1 MGGSNDV
8 WTQETIGMDAQT
20 ILELKPALTGYLKTF
35 KGCMGR
41 VTNRRHLETYVRG
54 QLSDLE
60 RKSVEPMADA
70 AGQSPRTLQEFLS
83 LLRWDD
89 EAVRD
94 RLQQRVAQQHA
105 HPHSVGVIDETSF
118 AKKGKKTACVQK
130 QYCGSL
136 GKLENCVVTVHLGYA
151 AGDFHTLLDG
161 DLFVPEE
168 TWHQDRDRCQ
178 EAGIPEDVV
187 YRPKWQI
194 ALEQMRRALANG
206 VRFSW
211 LTFDEFYGGTPQ
223 FLRELEALGQNFV
236 AEIPKSFYGWTQPPE
251 ILHRHHA
258 RDREPPQDR
267 RRKPKLKVKNA
278 KVGQVCNVLKHSPLF
293 CKVPWEKFRV
303 KETTQGPLV
312 VEAKRMPFWIKD
324 ADGLPSRA
332 YQLIV
337 VRPVL
342 HPNEVKF
349 FLSNAPASLSLEVLL
364 LVAYSRWRIE
374 RLFEDTKGELGLDH
388 FEVRKYLSIRR
399 HLILTCVSYLFLA
412 EFRLQHGGEKSRP
425 HRQPVAERHPRAR
438 AAVAPRRP
446 VFAPAG

>member
-1 MGGSNDV
+1 
-8 WTQETIGMDAQT
+8 MDAQT
-20 ILELKPALTGYLKTF
+20 VLELKPALTGYLKTF

-41 VTNRRHLETYVRG
+41 GTNQGHLETYVRG

-60 RKSVEPMADA
+60 RKSVEPIADA
-70 AGQSPRTLQEFLS
+70 AGESPRTLQEFLG
-83 LLRWDD
+83 LLRWD
-89 EAVRD
+89 EGAVRD
-94 RLQQRVAQQHA
+94 RVQQGVAQQHA
-105 HPHSVGVIDETSF
+105 HLHSVGVIDETSF
-118 AKKGKKTACVQK
+118 AKKGEKTACVQK

-136 GKLENCVVTVHLGYA
+136 GKLENCVVSVHLGYA

-161 DLFVPEE
+161 DLFLPKE
-168 TWHQDRDRCQ
+168 TWSQNRVRCRA
-178 EAGIPEDVV
+178 AGIPDHVV

-194 ALEQMRRALANG
+194 ALEQLRRALANG

-211 LTFDEFYGGTPQ
+211 LTFDEYYGGTPE

-258 RDREPPQDR
+258 RDGQPPQGR
-267 RRKPKLKVKNA
+267 HRKPKLKVKNA
-278 KVGQVCNVLKHSPLF
+278 KVGQVCNVLKHSPLLR
-293 CKVPWEKFRV
+293 KTPWEKFRV
-303 KETTQGPLV
+303 KEMTQGPLV
-312 VEAKRMPFWIKD
+312 VEAKRMSFWIKD

-342 HPNEVKF
+342 HPHQVKF
-349 FLSNAPASLSLEVLL
+349 FLANVSESVPLEVLL

-374 RLFEDTKGELGLDH
+374 RIFEDTKGELGMDH

-399 HLILTCVSYLFLA
+399 HLILTCVSHLFLA
-412 EFRLQHGGEKSRP
+412 EFHLKHRGEKSRP
-425 HRQPVAERHPRAR
+425 HRLPVAGRHPRAR
-438 AAVAPRRP
+438 APVVPRRP
-446 VFAPAG
+446 VLAQAG

>member
-1 MGGSNDV
+1 
-8 WTQETIGMDAQT
+8 MDAQT

-41 VTNRRHLETYVRG
+41 VTNQGHLETYVRG

-60 RKSVEPMADA
+60 RKSVEPIADA
-70 AGQSPRTLQEFLS
+70 AGVSPRTLQEFLS
-83 LLRWDD
+83 MLHWDE

-130 QYCGSL
+130 QYCGCQ
-136 GKLENCVVTVHLGYA
+136 GKLENCVVSVHLGYA
-151 AGDFHTLLDG
+151 AEDFQTLLDG
-161 DLFVPEE
+161 DVFLPKD
-168 TWHQDRDRCQ
+168 TWHADRKRCQ
-178 EAGIPEDVV
+178 EAGIPDEMV

-194 ALEQMRRALANG
+194 ALEQLRRALANG

-211 LTFDEFYGGTPQ
+211 LTFDEFYGETPQ

-251 ILHRHHA
+251 ILHRRHA
-258 RDREPPQDR
+258 RDGEPPQGR

-278 KVGQVCNVLKHSPLF
+278 KVGQVCNVLKHSPLLG
-293 CKVPWEKFRV
+293 KVPGEKFRV
-303 KETTQGPLV
+303 KETTQGPLI

-324 ADGLPSRA
+324 AQGLPSRA

-342 HPNEVKF
+342 HPHEVKF
-349 FLSNAPASLSLEVLL
+349 FLTNAPESAPLEVLL

-374 RLFEDTKGELGLDH
+374 RLFEDTKGELGMDH
-388 FEVRKYLSIRR
+388 FEVRKYRSIGR
-399 HLILTCVSYLFLA
+399 HLILTCVSHLFLA
-412 EFRLQHGGEKSRP
+412 EFRLKHGEKKSRP
-425 HRQPVAERHPRAR
+425 HRLPVADRHPDAR
-438 AAVAPRRP
+438 AALAPRRP
-446 VFAPAG
+446 VLAPAG

>member
-1 MGGSNDV
+1 
-8 WTQETIGMDAQT
+8 MDAQ
-20 ILELKPALTGYLKTF
+20 IVLELKPALTGYLKTF

-41 VTNRRHLETYVRG
+41 GTNQGHLETYVRG

-60 RKSVEPMADA
+60 RKSVEPIADA
-70 AGQSPRTLQEFLS
+70 AGESPRTLQEFLG
-83 LLRWDD
+83 LLRWDE

-94 RLQQRVAQQHA
+94 HVQQRVAQQHA

-118 AKKGKKTACVQK
+118 AKKGEKTACVQK

-161 DLFVPEE
+161 DLFLPEE
-168 TWHQDRDRCQ
+168 TWSQNRVRCRL
-178 EAGIPEDVV
+178 AGIPDDVV

-194 ALEQMRRALANG
+194 ALEQLRRALANG

-211 LTFDEFYGGTPQ
+211 LTFDEYYGGTPE

-258 RDREPPQDR
+258 RDPETPGSR

-278 KVGQVCNVLKHSPLF
+278 KVGQVRNVLKHSPLLH
-293 CKVPWEKFRV
+293 KVPWEKFRV

-312 VEAKRMPFWIKD
+312 VEAKRMPIWIKD

-342 HPNEVKF
+342 HPNQVKY
-349 FLSNAPASLSLEVLL
+349 FLTNAPESVPLEVLL

-374 RLFEDTKGELGLDH
+374 RLFEDTKGELGMDH

-399 HLILTCVSYLFLA
+399 HLILTCVSHLFLA
-412 EFRLQHGGEKSRP
+412 EFRWAHRGEKSRP
-425 HRQPVAERHPRAR
+425 HRLPVAQRHTPAR
-438 AAVAPRRP
+438 ASVAPWRP
-446 VFAPAG
+446 VLAQTG

>member
-1 MGGSNDV
+1 
-8 WTQETIGMDAQT
+8 MDAQT
-20 ILELKPALTGYLKTF
+20 VLELKPALTGYLKTF
-35 KGCMGR
+35 NGCMGR
-41 VTNRRHLETYVRG
+41 VTNQGHLGTYVRG

-70 AGQSPRTLQEFLS
+70 AGESPRTLQEFLS
-83 LLRWDD
+83 LLRWDQ

-94 RLQQRVAQQHA
+94 RVQQRVAQQHT

-118 AKKGKKTACVQK
+118 AKKGEKTACVQK

-136 GKLENCVVTVHLGYA
+136 GKLENCVVSVHLGYA

-161 DLFVPEE
+161 DVFLPQE
-168 TWHQDRDRCQ
+168 TWHADRRRCR
-178 EAGIPEDVV
+178 EAGIPDEVV

-194 ALEQMRRALANG
+194 ALEQLRRALTNG

-211 LTFDEFYGGTPQ
+211 LTFDEYYGGTPQ

-251 ILHRHHA
+251 ILHRRHA
-258 RDREPPQDR
+258 RDGRSPQGPQ
-267 RRKPKLKVKNA
+267 RKPKLKVKNA
-278 KVGQVCNVLKHSPLF
+278 KVGQVRNVLKHSPLLR
-293 CKVPWEKFRV
+293 KTPWEKFRV

-342 HPNEVKF
+342 HHQVKF
-349 FLSNAPASLSLEVLL
+349 FLANVPESVPLEVLL

-374 RLFEDTKGELGLDH
+374 RLFEDTKGELGMDH

-399 HLILTCVSYLFLA
+399 HLILTCVSHLFLA
-412 EFRLQHGGEKSRP
+412 EFRWAHGGEKSRP
-425 HRQPVAERHPRAR
+425 HRLPVAQRHTNAR
-438 AAVAPRRP
+438 ASVAPRRP
-446 VFAPAG
+446 VLAQAG

>member
-1 MGGSNDV
+1 
-8 WTQETIGMDAQT
+8 MDAQT

-41 VTNRRHLETYVRG
+41 VTNQAHLETYVRG

-83 LLRWDD
+83 LLHWDD

-118 AKKGKKTACVQK
+118 HKKGKKTACVQK

-136 GKLENCVVTVHLGYA
+136 GKLENCVVSVHLGYA

-161 DLFVPEE
+161 DVFLPKD
-168 TWHQDRDRCQ
+168 TWHADRQRCQ
-178 EAGIPEDVV
+178 EAGIPDEVV

-194 ALEQMRRALANG
+194 ALEQLRRALANG

-223 FLRELEALGQNFV
+223 FLRELEAIGQNFV

-258 RDREPPQDR
+258 RDKETPGGR

-293 CKVPWEKFRV
+293 CKVPWKKFRV
-303 KETTQGPLV
+303 KETTQGPL
-312 VEAKRMPFWIKD
+312 
-324 ADGLPSRA
+324 
-332 YQLIV
+332 
-337 VRPVL
+337 
-342 HPNEVKF
+342 
-349 FLSNAPASLSLEVLL
+349 
-364 LVAYSRWRIE
+364 
-374 RLFEDTKGELGLDH
+374 
-388 FEVRKYLSIRR
+388 
-399 HLILTCVSYLFLA
+399 
-412 EFRLQHGGEKSRP
+412 
-425 HRQPVAERHPRAR
+425 
-438 AAVAPRRP
+438 
-446 VFAPAG
+446 

>member
-1 MGGSNDV
+1 
-8 WTQETIGMDAQT
+8 MDAET
-20 ILELKPALTGYLKTF
+20 ILELKPALTGYLNIF
-35 KGCMGR
+35 RGGMGR
-41 VTNRRHLETYVRG
+41 VTNQGHLETYVRG

-118 AKKGKKTACVQK
+118 AKKGKKTAGVQK
-130 QYCGSL
+130 QYCGCR
-136 GKLENCVVTVHLGYA
+136 GKLENCVVSVHLGYA
-151 AGDFHTLLDG
+151 AGDFQTLLDG
-161 DLFVPEE
+161 DVFLPED
-168 TWHQDRDRCQ
+168 TWHADRQRCQ
-178 EAGIPEDVV
+178 EAGIPDEVV

-194 ALEQMRRALANG
+194 ALEQLRRALANG

-258 RDREPPQDR
+258 RDKETPGGH

-278 KVGQVCNVLKHSPLF
+278 QVGQVRNVLKHSPLLR
-293 CKVPWEKFRV
+293 KMPWEIFRV

-312 VEAKRMPFWIKD
+312 VEAKRMSFWIKD

-332 YQLIV
+332 DQLIL

-349 FLSNAPASLSLEVLL
+349 FLSNAPESVPLEVLL

-399 HLILTCVSYLFLA
+399 HLILTCVSHLFLA
-412 EFRLQHGGEKSRP
+412 EFRLQHGEKKSRP
-425 HRQPVAERHPRAR
+425 HHQPVAERHPRAR
-438 AAVAPRRP
+438 TTLASRRP
-446 VFAPAG
+446 VLAQTG